1 MTLRPKQARFVE
13 EYLIDLNATQA
24 AIRAGYSAKTA
35 AVIGY
40 ENLTKPPIAAA
51 IATARSKQSE
61 RTALTADMV
70 VRELAKLAFANM
82 GDYLRALPGGDPYV
96 DFSMLTRDQAAA
108 LREVTVDTYVEGHGE
123 NARKV
128 RRIKFKLG
136 DKRAALV
143 ALGKHFGLFA
153 ATKHEH
159 TGKIEVDAT
168 DARERIARRIA
179 SIAARSAVRG
189 DPQELSDVTA
199 TNILGSTRVGL
210 LPCTTGSRRAGSGE
224 LAGPPHGWSWRRHRS
239 RRPRWRRPRSAARGG
254 FLAERVPSCAERSA
268 ASSAAAASSAGAAR
282 SSIRC
287 GKPPATRDRQ
297 SSAASPIATAGS
309 GSRSEPQ

>member
-1 MTLRPKQARFVE
+1 MTLKPKQARFVE
-13 EYLIDLNATQA
+13 EYLIDLNATEA

-40 ENLTKPPIAAA
+40 ENLTKPHIAAA

-70 VRELAKLAFANM
+70 VRELAKIGFANM
-82 GDYLRALPGGDPYV
+82 GDYLRVIKPGGDPYV

-153 ATKHEH
+153 ATNHER
-159 TGKIEVDAT
+159 TDKSEVDAT

-179 SIAARSAVRG
+179 SIAARSARIARSGTSTERRTLG
-189 DPQELSDVTA
+189 DARSEKL
-199 TNILGSTRVGL
+199 
-210 LPCTTGSRRAGSGE
+210 SRRWCLSPRRSLNTDRVRSSPRASKTAIRTRSANCRSADFGYFPKAAISA
-224 LAGPPHGWSWRRHRS
+224 LRSWR
-239 RRPRWRRPRSAARGG
+239 G
-254 FLAERVPSCAERSA
+254 
-268 ASSAAAASSAGAAR
+268 
-282 SSIRC
+282 
-287 GKPPATRDRQ
+287 
-297 SSAASPIATAGS
+297 
-309 GSRSEPQ
+309 

>member
-13 EYLIDLNATQA
+13 EYLIDRNATQA

-40 ENLTKPPIAAA
+40 ENLTKPPVAAA

-70 VRELAKLAFANM
+70 VRELAKIGFANM
-82 GDYLRALPGGDPYV
+82 GDYLRVIKPGGDPYV

-108 LREVTVDTYVEGHGE
+108 LREVTIDTYVEGRGE

-143 ALGKHFGLFA
+143 ALGKHFGVFA
-153 ATKHEH
+153 AAAKHEH
-159 TGKIEVDAT
+159 TDKSEVDGT
-168 DARERIARRIA
+168 DALELITRRIA

-189 DPQELSDVTA
+189 DP
-199 TNILGSTRVGL
+199 
-210 LPCTTGSRRAGSGE
+210 
-224 LAGPPHGWSWRRHRS
+224 HG
-239 RRPRWRRPRSAARGG
+239 
-254 FLAERVPSCAERSA
+254 AE
-268 ASSAAAASSAGAAR
+268 
-282 SSIRC
+282 
-287 GKPPATRDRQ
+287 
-297 SSAASPIATAGS
+297 
-309 GSRSEPQ
+309 

>member
-1 MTLRPKQARFVE
+1 MTLKPKQARFVE
-13 EYLIDLNATQA
+13 EYLIDLNATEA

-40 ENLTKPPIAAA
+40 ENLTKPHIAAA

-70 VRELAKLAFANM
+70 VQELAKIAFANM
-82 GDYLRALPGGDPYV
+82 GDYMRAQPGGDPYV

-153 ATKHEH
+153 ATKHER
-159 TGKIEVDAT
+159 TDKSEVDVT

-179 SIAARSAVRG
+179 SIAARSARIARSGTSTERRTLG
-189 DPQELSDVTA
+189 DARSEKL
-199 TNILGSTRVGL
+199 
-210 LPCTTGSRRAGSGE
+210 SRRWCLSPRRSLNTDRVRSSPRASKTAIRTRSANCRSADFGYFPKAAISA
-224 LAGPPHGWSWRRHRS
+224 LRSWR
-239 RRPRWRRPRSAARGG
+239 G
-254 FLAERVPSCAERSA
+254 
-268 ASSAAAASSAGAAR
+268 
-282 SSIRC
+282 
-287 GKPPATRDRQ
+287 
-297 SSAASPIATAGS
+297 
-309 GSRSEPQ
+309 